1 MRLLRTLHIVAAFR
15 RQRSEDR
22 RVRFAH
28 ARQKL
33 LDVGNA
39 AEVKERSTITQES
52 FLIAWKS
59 CLSMFCLP
67 ED

>member
-1 MRLLRTLHIVAAFR
+1 MESPLTNVLSPRRLRT
-15 RQRSEDR
+15 EDR

-33 LDVGNA
+33 L
-39 AEVKERSTITQES
+39 EVRKATGVEEKSTITQES
-52 FLIAWKS
+52 FYRTWNLR
-59 CLSMFCLP
+59 LPMFCLP